1 MNTYSNCVFIS
12 SAASPA
18 TAATLPVTSVPA
30 TPAPVP
36 VPEVVVYH
44 SDASNNPMWNQLA
57 NGKMFNPVTPY
68 QMRVHKFR
76 TGQKV
81 KMSLNNDRVIPMEI
95 VKIVPYYLAVQIFG
109 DYLRR
114 SDTDYSEVLVLKA

>member
-1 MNTYSNCVFIS
+1 MNTYSNCVFIT
-12 SAASPA
+12 SAASP
-18 TAATLPVTSVPA
+18 
-30 TPAPVP
+30 TPAPVSMATPVP

>member
-1 MNTYSNCVFIS
+1 MNTYSNCVFIT
-12 SAASPA
+12 SAASPTPA
-18 TAATLPVTSVPA
+18 PVSMA
-30 TPAPVP
+30 TPTPVP

-81 KMSLNNDRVIPMEI
+81 KMSLNNDRLIPMEI
-95 VKIVPYYLAVQIFG
+95 VKIVPYSTAVTIFG

-114 SDTDYSEVLVLKA
+114 SDTDYSEVLVLKAY

>member
-1 MNTYSNCVFIS
+1 MNTYSNCVFIT
-12 SAASPA
+12 SAASP
-18 TAATLPVTSVPA
+18 TPVPA
-30 TPAPVP
+30 TPMATPTP

-68 QMRVHKFR
+68 QMRVNKFR

-81 KMSLNNDRVIPMEI
+81 KMLLNNDRLIPMEI